1 MENIFLKLRQIII
14 DKMLNRILLMLP
26 LILLVNLSSMA
37 QVAKQDPVLFT
48 VENTP
53 VHKSE
58 FNYIYTKTNGDNAD
72 FSKKS
77 LDEYLDLYVK
87 FKLKVQRAK
96 DMKLDTI
103 PALQQ
108 ELEGYRKQL
117 ANSYLVDKEVTE
129 RLTRETYDRSLK
141 DVNVSHVMIALAPT
155 ATPKD
160 TAVAFQKMKMIK
172 NKLDGG
178 ANFAAVA
185 KESSDDQSAKQ
196 NGGNIGFLTAMLP
209 NGFYNLESAAYN
221 TSVGEISNIIRTAA
235 GYHVIRNEGVREARG
250 EIVAAHILIR
260 KAKEDKG
267 VAAKAKIEEI
277 YKLLEG
283 GESFEALARTNSE
296 DKLSS
301 SKGGN
306 LGSFGINKYERSFE
320 DAAFGIEKEGNYS
333 KPIETSIGWHILKL
347 ISRKPVEEYD
357 VAKRKL
363 AQKIQRDSRYTI
375 AQDAMVS
382 RIKKD
387 AGFKSNAAVLKKFA
401 ASAGDQFT
409 THRWKPA
416 TVKSAET
423 IFSFADGTKYTLADF
438 ESFCQK
444 KSRDRMRLARG
455 GTTEDAVNHLYG
467 DFVKESCMA
476 YEERQLESKYPEFKS
491 LMREYEEGILL
502 FEATKILVWD
512 KASQDSVGLAAYYK
526 EYNDN
531 RKYMWK
537 ERAEVS
543 FYALKKGQE
552 SVLSKLRKYA
562 AKSNPKKVLSKY
574 NKKGKFLTQRKE
586 MYEKG
591 KNKVLDKLEWKVGN
605 VSPIEINKKDGSS
618 NFMKIEKV
626 IPSTPKTLQEAR
638 GYVVADYQ
646 DHLEREWVEELRK
659 TYKVEINQKVFDSM
673 VK

>member
-1 MENIFLKLRQIII
+1 
-14 DKMLNRILLMLP
+14 MLNRILLMLP
-26 LILLVNLSSMA
+26 LCLLINLSIIA
-37 QVAKQDPVLFT
+37 QDAKQDPVLFT

-53 VHKSE
+53 VHQSE

-96 DMKLDTI
+96 DMQLDTI

-129 RLTRETYDRSLK
+129 RLTREAYDRSLK
-141 DVNVSHVMIALAPT
+141 DVNISHIMIAMQPN

-160 TAVAFQKMKMIK
+160 TAAAFQKIKMIK
-172 NKLDGG
+172 KKLDGG

-196 NGGNIGFLTAMLP
+196 NGGNIGFITSMLP
-209 NGFYNLESAAYN
+209 NGFYNLETAGYN
-221 TSVGEISNIIRTAA
+221 TPVGKISNIIRTAA
-235 GYHVIRNEGVREARG
+235 GYHVVKSEGVREARG
-250 EIVAAHILIR
+250 QIVAAHILIR

-267 VAAKAKIEEI
+267 AAAKAKIDGI
-277 YKLLEG
+277 YKSLQG
-283 GESFEALARTNSE
+283 GESFEALARTTSE

-301 SKGGN
+301 AKGGS

-320 DAAFGIEKEGNYS
+320 DAAFGIEKEGDYS

-347 ISRKPVEEYD
+347 ISRKPVEDYD
-357 VAKRKL
+357 TAKRKL

-382 RIKKD
+382 RIKND
-387 AGFKSNAAVLKKFA
+387 AGYKPNNSVLKKFA

-416 TVKSAET
+416 TTKSAET

-438 ESFCQK
+438 EDFCQK
-444 KSRDRMRLARG
+444 KSRDRMRMARG
-455 GTTEDAVNHLYG
+455 GSVEDAVNKLYE
-467 DFVKESCMA
+467 DFVKESCMS
-476 YEERQLESKYPEFKS
+476 YEERQLEVKYPEFKS

-512 KASQDSVGLAAYYK
+512 KASQDSTGLKSYYEK
-526 EYNDN
+526 YNDN
-531 RKYMWK
+531 KKYMWK

-543 FYALKKGQE
+543 FYALQKEQA
-552 SVLSKLRKYA
+552 SQLSKLRKYA

-574 NKKGKFLTQRKE
+574 NKKGKFLTQRSE
-586 MYEKG
+586 IYEKG
-591 KNKVLDKLEWKVGN
+591 KNKVLDKMEWKVGN

-626 IPSTPKTLQEAR
+626 IPTTPKTLKEAR

-646 DHLEREWVEELRK
+646 DHLEKEWVEELRK

-673 VK
+673 IK

>member
-1 MENIFLKLRQIII
+1 MLKRIFLILPFIILTSLSLI
-14 DKMLNRILLMLP
+14 AQDKN
-26 LILLVNLSSMA
+26 
-37 QVAKQDPVLFT
+37 DPVLFT

-53 VHKSE
+53 VHQSE

-129 RLTRETYDRSLK
+129 RLTKETYDRSLK
-141 DVNVSHVMIALAPT
+141 DVNISHIMVALQPN

-160 TAVAFQKMKMIK
+160 TLIAYKRIQGIK
-172 NKLDGG
+172 KELDAG
-178 ANFAAVA
+178 ANFGEIA
-185 KESSDDQSAKQ
+185 KAKSDDQSAKQ
-196 NGGNIGFLTAMLP
+196 NGGNIGFITSMLP

-221 TSVGEISNIIRTAA
+221 TPVGKISNIIRTAA
-235 GYHVIRNEGVREARG
+235 GYHVVRTEGVREARG
-250 EIVAAHILIR
+250 EIAGSHILIR
-260 KAKEDKG
+260 KGKEDKG
-267 VAAKAKIEEI
+267 AAAKAKIESI
-277 YKLLEG
+277 YKALEG

-301 SKGGN
+301 SKGGS
-306 LGSFGINKYERSFE
+306 LGTFGINKYERTFE
-320 DAAFGIEKEGNYS
+320 DAAFGIEKDGGYS

-347 ISRKPVEEYD
+347 NSRKPVEPYE

-363 AQKIQRDSRYTI
+363 AQKIQRDSRYAI

-382 RIKKD
+382 RIKNE
-387 AGFKSNAAVLKKFA
+387 AGYKANSSVLKKFA
-401 ASAGDQFT
+401 SSVGDQFM

-416 TVKSAET
+416 VKKSAET
-423 IFSFADGTKYTLADF
+423 IFSFADGTKYSLADF
-438 ESFCQK
+438 ESYCQK
-444 KSRDRMRLARG
+444 KSRDRMRMARG
-455 GTTEDAVNHLYG
+455 GSAEDAVNHLYD
-467 DFVKESCMA
+467 DFVKENCMS
-476 YEERQLESKYPEFKS
+476 YEERQLDKKYPEFKS

-512 KASQDSVGLAAYYK
+512 KASQDSAGLKSYYA

-537 ERAEVS
+537 ERAKVS
-543 FYALKKGQE
+543 FYALQKGAE
-552 SVLSKLRKYA
+552 SQLSKLRKYA
-562 AKSNPKKVLSKY
+562 AKSSPEKVLSKY
-574 NKKGKFLTQRKE
+574 NKKGKVLTQRLE
-586 MYEKG
+586 MFERG
-591 KNKVLDKLEWKVGN
+591 KNEVLDKLEWKVGN
-605 VSPIEINKKDGSS
+605 VSPIEISKKDGSS

-626 IPSTPKTLQEAR
+626 IPPTQKTLQEAR

-659 TYKVEINQKVFDSM
+659 TYTVEINQKVFDSM

>member
-1 MENIFLKLRQIII
+1 MLKRII
-14 DKMLNRILLMLP
+14 
-26 LILLVNLSSMA
+26 LILPFLLLANLSLIA
-37 QVAKQDPVLFT
+37 QDKNDPVLFT

-53 VHKSE
+53 VHQSE

-77 LDEYLDLYVK
+77 LEEYLDLYVK

-129 RLTRETYDRSLK
+129 RLTREAYDRSLK
-141 DVNVSHVMIALAPT
+141 DVNISHIMVGLQPSAS
-155 ATPKD
+155 PKD
-160 TAVAFQKMKMIK
+160 TLIAYKRIQKIK
-172 NKLDGG
+172 KDLDAG
-178 ANFAAVA
+178 ANFSEVA
-185 KESSDDQSAKQ
+185 KARSDDQSAKQ
-196 NGGNIGFLTAMLP
+196 NGGNIGFITSMLP
-209 NGFYNLESAAYN
+209 NGFYTLESAGYN
-221 TSVGEISNIIRTAA
+221 TPVGKISNIIRTNA
-235 GYHVIRNEGVREARG
+235 GYHIVKTEGERKARG

-260 KAKEDKG
+260 KGKDGGA
-267 VAAKAKIEEI
+267 AAKTKIDSI
-277 YKLLEG
+277 YQLLEG
-283 GESFEALARTNSE
+283 GESFEAIARTSSE

-301 SKGGN
+301 AKGGN

-320 DAAFGIEKEGNYS
+320 DAAFGIKKDGTYS
-333 KPIETSIGWHILKL
+333 KPVETSIGWHILKL

-363 AQKIQRDSRYTI
+363 AQKIQRDSRYML
-375 AQDAMVS
+375 AQESMVS

-387 AGFKSNAAVLKKFA
+387 AGYKANATVLNRFSKSV
-401 ASAGDQFT
+401 GDQFT

-416 TVKSAET
+416 VKKSTET

-438 ESFCQK
+438 ETFCQK
-444 KSRDRMRLARG
+444 KSRDRMRMARG
-455 GTTEDAVNHLYG
+455 GTPEDAVNHLYG

-476 YEERQLESKYPEFKS
+476 YEERQLDKKYPEFKS

-512 KASQDSVGLAAYYK
+512 KASQDSAGLQAYYTK
-526 EYNDN
+526 YNDN
-531 RKYMWK
+531 KKYMWK
-537 ERAEVS
+537 ERAKVS
-543 FYALKKGQE
+543 FYALQKGAE
-552 SVLSKLRKYA
+552 SQLSKVRKYA
-562 AKSNPKKVLSKY
+562 VKNNPEKVLSKY
-574 NKKGKFLTQRKE
+574 NKKGKVLTQRLE

-591 KNKVLDKLEWKVGN
+591 KNKVLDKLDWKGGML
-605 VSPIEINKKDGSS
+605 SAIEINKKDGSS

-626 IPSTPKTLQEAR
+626 IPPTPKTLQEAR

>member
-1 MENIFLKLRQIII
+1 MLKRIFLILPFIILTSLSLI
-14 DKMLNRILLMLP
+14 AQDKN
-26 LILLVNLSSMA
+26 
-37 QVAKQDPVLFT
+37 DPVLFT

-53 VHKSE
+53 VHQSE

-129 RLTRETYDRSLK
+129 RLTKETYDRSLK
-141 DVNVSHVMIALAPT
+141 DVNISHIMVALQPN

-160 TAVAFQKMKMIK
+160 TLIAYKRIQSIK
-172 NKLDGG
+172 KELDAG
-178 ANFAAVA
+178 ANFTEIA
-185 KESSDDQSAKQ
+185 KAKSDDQSAKQ
-196 NGGNIGFLTAMLP
+196 NGGNIGFITSMLP

-221 TSVGEISNIIRTAA
+221 TPVGKISNIIRTAA
-235 GYHVIRNEGVREARG
+235 GYHVVRTEGVREARG
-250 EIVAAHILIR
+250 EIAGSHILIR
-260 KAKEDKG
+260 KGKEDKG
-267 VAAKAKIEEI
+267 AAAKAKIESI
-277 YKLLEG
+277 YKALEG

-301 SKGGN
+301 SKGGS
-306 LGSFGINKYERSFE
+306 LGTFGINKYERTFE
-320 DAAFGIEKEGNYS
+320 DAAFGIEKDGGYS

-347 ISRKPVEEYD
+347 NSRKPVEPYE

-363 AQKIQRDSRYTI
+363 AQKIQRDSRYAI

-382 RIKKD
+382 RIKNE
-387 AGFKSNAAVLKKFA
+387 AGYKANSSVLKKFA
-401 ASAGDQFT
+401 SSVGDQFM

-416 TVKSAET
+416 VKKSAET
-423 IFSFADGTKYTLADF
+423 IFSFADGTKYSLADF
-438 ESFCQK
+438 ESYCQK
-444 KSRDRMRLARG
+444 KSRDRMRMARG
-455 GTTEDAVNHLYG
+455 GSAEDAVNHLYD
-467 DFVKESCMA
+467 DFVKENCMS
-476 YEERQLESKYPEFKS
+476 YEERQLDKKYPEFKS

-512 KASQDSVGLAAYYK
+512 KASQDSAGLKSYYA

-537 ERAEVS
+537 ERAKVS
-543 FYALKKGQE
+543 FYALQKGAE
-552 SVLSKLRKYA
+552 SQLSKLRKYA
-562 AKSNPKKVLSKY
+562 AKSNPEKVLSKY
-574 NKKGKFLTQRKE
+574 NKKGKVLTQRLE
-586 MYEKG
+586 MFERG
-591 KNKVLDKLEWKVGN
+591 KNEVLDKLEWKVGN
-605 VSPIEINKKDGSS
+605 VSPIEISKKDGSS

-626 IPSTPKTLQEAR
+626 IPPTQKTLQEAR

-659 TYKVEINQKVFDSM
+659 TYTVEINQKVFDSM

>member
-1 MENIFLKLRQIII
+1 MLSLIF
-14 DKMLNRILLMLP
+14 
-26 LILLVNLSSMA
+26 LVNLSMFA
-37 QVAKQDPVLFT
+37 QPAISPDPVLFT

-53 VHKSE
+53 VHQSE

-129 RLTRETYDRSLK
+129 RLTKETYDRSLK
-141 DVNVSHVMIALAPT
+141 DVNMSHIMVALPPN

-160 TAVAFQKMKMIK
+160 TLTGYQRIQSIK
-172 NKLDGG
+172 KELDAG
-178 ANFAAVA
+178 ANFSELA
-185 KESSDDQSAKQ
+185 KEKSDDQSAKQ
-196 NGGNIGFLTAMLP
+196 NGGNIGFITSMLP

-221 TSVGEISNIIRTAA
+221 TPAGKTSNIIRTAA
-235 GYHVIRNEGVREARG
+235 GYHIVRTEGVREARG

-260 KAKEDKG
+260 KGKEDKG
-267 VAAKAKIEEI
+267 AAAKTKIEKI
-277 YKLLEG
+277 YKTLEA
-283 GESFEALARTNSE
+283 GESFEAMARTNSE

-306 LGSFGINKYERSFE
+306 LGNFGINKYERSFE
-320 DAAFGIEKEGNYS
+320 DAAFGIEKEGDYS

-347 ISRKPVEEYD
+347 ISKKPVEPYD

-382 RIKKD
+382 RIKND
-387 AGFKSNAAVLKKFA
+387 AGYKANNTVLKKFA
-401 ASAGDQFT
+401 STAGDEFI
-409 THRWKPA
+409 THRWKPS
-416 TVKSAET
+416 VKKSEET
-423 IFSFADGTKYTLADF
+423 IFSFADGTKYSLADF
-438 ESFCQK
+438 EEYCQK
-444 KSRDRMRLARG
+444 KSRDRMRMARG
-455 GTTEDAVNHLYG
+455 GNVEDAVNHLYD
-467 DFVKESCMA
+467 DFVKENCMA
-476 YEERQLESKYPEFKS
+476 YEERQLDKKYPEFKS

-512 KASQDSVGLAAYYK
+512 KASQDSVGLKTYYGQ
-526 EYNDN
+526 YNDN

-537 ERAEVS
+537 ERANVS
-543 FYALKKGQE
+543 FYALQKGSE
-552 SVLSKLRKYA
+552 SQLSKLRKYT
-562 AKSNPKKVLSKY
+562 AKSSPDKVLAKY
-574 NKKGKFLTQRKE
+574 NKKGKVLTQRME
-586 MYEKG
+586 MYERG
-591 KNKVLDKLEWKVGN
+591 KNEVLDKLEWKVGN
-605 VSPIEINKKDGSS
+605 VSAIEISKKDGSS

-626 IPSTPKTLQEAR
+626 IPPTPKTLQEAR

-659 TYKVEINQKVFDSM
+659 TYKVEIDQKVFNSM
-673 VK
+673 IK